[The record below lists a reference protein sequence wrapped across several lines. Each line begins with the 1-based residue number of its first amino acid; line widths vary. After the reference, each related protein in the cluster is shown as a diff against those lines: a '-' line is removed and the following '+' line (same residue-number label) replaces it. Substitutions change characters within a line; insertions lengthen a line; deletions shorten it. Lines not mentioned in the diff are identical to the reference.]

1 VELRTAL
8 RNEPGEV
15 GRARHLV
22 GASLH
27 RWGLTDA
34 DGVAVLLVSELV
46 TNALRYGVQ
55 PMRLIARRDEGALR
69 VEIYDARTGEA
80 PRVQHAQP
88 DSTGGRGMM
97 LVDAL
102 ATRWGWSEFGG
113 SKHVWFE
120 LDV

>member
-1 VELRTAL
+1 
-8 RNEPGEV
+8 
-15 GRARHLV
+15 
-22 GASLH
+22 
-27 RWGLTDA
+27 
-34 DGVAVLLVSELV
+34 
-46 TNALRYGVQ
+46 
-55 PMRLIARRDEGALR
+55 MRLIARRDDSALR

-80 PRVQHAQP
+80 PRVQQAQP

>member
-1 VELRTAL
+1 L
-8 RNEPGEV
+8 RNTPGEV

-22 GASLH
+22 GSSLD
-27 RWGLTDA
+27 RWGVPDD

-55 PMRLIARRDEGALR
+55 PMRLVARRADGAVR
-69 VEIYDARTGEA
+69 VEIHDGRTGEA
-80 PRVQHAQP
+80 PRVQHAAP
-88 DSTGGRGMM
+88 DATAGRGMM

-113 SKHVWFE
+113 SKQVWFE
-120 LDV
+120 IDVKDTRS